1 MRLSLL
7 LLVLA
12 HRLRRATR
20 TRTPFRSHLGNVRLR
35 ILVRTR
41 DRRRGRV
48 FVFDRG
54 RFASHRGAHHA
65 SDAALVW
72 SDAATA
78 YRVLASRR
86 EEDFFLAAAQGRVW
100 IEGMAAYVQWFT
112 DGVKLAM

>member
-12 HRLRRATR
+12 HRLKRAAR
-20 TRTPFRSHLGNVRLR
+20 TSAPFRSHLGNMKLR

-41 DRRRGRV
+41 DGRRGRV

-54 RFASHRGAHHA
+54 RFASHRGAHHP

-78 YRVLASRR
+78 FRVMASGR
-86 EEDFFLAAAQGRVW
+86 EEDSFLAAAQGRLW

-112 DGVKLAM
+112 EGVKLAM